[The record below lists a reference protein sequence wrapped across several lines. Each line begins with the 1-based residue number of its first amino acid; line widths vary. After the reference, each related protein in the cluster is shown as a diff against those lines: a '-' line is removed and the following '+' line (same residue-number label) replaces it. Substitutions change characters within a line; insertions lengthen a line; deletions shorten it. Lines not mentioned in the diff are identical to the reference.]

1 MNGNTFQLD
10 GFDDELKNIKTDKPN
25 KEVSGVNE
33 IQKISLN
40 MYKDD
45 WEDLLR
51 YRTYIIT
58 DQKKDFTQAEAFIY
72 GLKLLDKKYK
82 IERGQEKVSLDRG
95 RRDIDGE
102 KREKK
107 SSSIDLPS
115 EWLDFINDFLF
126 YKKMVKGLIKY
137 SRLDMISEMISLIKQ
152 ENKKIQWA

>member
-10 GFDDELKNIKTDKPN
+10 GFDDELKNIKTDEPK
-25 KEVSGVNE
+25 KQVSEDSE

-51 YRTYIIT
+51 YRTHVIT
-58 DQKKDFTQAEAFIY
+58 DQKKDFSQAEAFIY

-82 IERGQEKVSLDRG
+82 IERGQEKISLERG
-95 RRDIDGE
+95 RRDVDGE

-115 EWLDFINDFLF
+115 EWLDFINDFL
-126 YKKMVKGLIKY
+126 YHKKMVKGLIKY
-137 SRLDMISEMISLIKQ
+137 SRLDMISEMISLIKKD
-152 ENKKIQWA
+152 NKEIHWN

>member
-10 GFDDELKNIKTDKPN
+10 GFDDEIKNIKTEELK
-25 KEVSGVNE
+25 KEVSEESE

-51 YRTYIIT
+51 YRTHVIT
-58 DQKKDFTQAEAFIY
+58 DQKKDFSQAEAFIY
-72 GLKLLDKKYK
+72 GLKLLQKKYN
-82 IERGQEKVSLDRG
+82 IERGKEKVSLDRG
-95 RRDIDGE
+95 RREGE

-115 EWLDFINDFLF
+115 KWLDFINDFL
-126 YKKMVKGLIKY
+126 YHKKMNEGFIKY
-137 SRLDMISEMISLIKQ
+137 SRLDMISEMIQLIKTN
-152 ENKKIQWA
+152 NKDLQWT

>member
-1 MNGNTFQLD
+1 MSGNIFQLD
-10 GFDDELKNIKTDKPN
+10 GFDDEIKNIKSNDTKKQFVED
-25 KEVSGVNE
+25 NE

-51 YRTYIIT
+51 YRTYVIT
-58 DQKKDFTQAEAFIY
+58 DQKKDFSQAEAFIY

-82 IERGQEKVSLDRG
+82 IKRGQEKISLDRG
-95 RRDIDGE
+95 RREGE

-115 EWLDFINDFLF
+115 EWLNFINDFL
-126 YKKMVKGLIKY
+126 YHKKMNEGIIKY

-152 ENKKIQWA
+152 KNKEIPWN

>member
-1 MNGNTFQLD
+1 MNRNTFQLE
-10 GFDDELKNIKTDKPN
+10 GFDDELNNIKTKNP
-25 KEVSGVNE
+25 KKQVSEDSE

-51 YRTYIIT
+51 YRTHVIT
-58 DQKKDFTQAEAFIY
+58 DQKKDFSQAEAFIY
-72 GLKLLDKKYK
+72 GLKVLDKKYK

-95 RRDIDGE
+95 RRNGE

-152 ENKKIQWA
+152 ENKEIHWN

>member
-1 MNGNTFQLD
+1 MSGNTFKLD
-10 GFDDELKNIKTDKPN
+10 GFDDEIKNIKTEEN
-25 KEVSGVNE
+25 ILIAENSE

-51 YRTYIIT
+51 YRTHVIT
-58 DQKKDFTQAEAFIY
+58 DQKKDFSQAEAFIY
-72 GLKLLDKKYK
+72 GLKLLDKKYNIK
-82 IERGQEKVSLDRG
+82 RGQEKVSLDRG
-95 RRDIDGE
+95 RRDGE

-115 EWLDFINDFLF
+115 NWLDFINDFL
-126 YKKMVKGLIKY
+126 YHKKMNEGLIKY

-152 ENKKIQWA
+152 ENKEIHWN

>member
-10 GFDDELKNIKTDKPN
+10 GFDDEIKNIKTEEPK
-25 KEVSGVNE
+25 KEVSEESE

-51 YRTYIIT
+51 YRTHVIT
-58 DQKKDFTQAEAFIY
+58 DQKKDFSQAEAFIY
-72 GLKLLDKKYK
+72 GLKLLQKKYN
-82 IERGQEKVSLDRG
+82 IERGKEKVSLDRG
-95 RRDIDGE
+95 RREGE

-115 EWLDFINDFLF
+115 KWLDFINDFL
-126 YKKMVKGLIKY
+126 YHKKMNEGFIKY
-137 SRLDMISEMISLIKQ
+137 SRLDMISEMIQLIKTN
-152 ENKKIQWA
+152 NKDLQWT

>member
-1 MNGNTFQLD
+1 MSGNIFQLD
-10 GFDDELKNIKTDKPN
+10 GFDDEIKNIKSDDTKKQFVED
-25 KEVSGVNE
+25 NE

-51 YRTYIIT
+51 YRTYVIT
-58 DQKKDFTQAEAFIY
+58 DQKKDFSQAEAFIY

-82 IERGQEKVSLDRG
+82 IKRGQEKISLDRG
-95 RRDIDGE
+95 RREGE

-115 EWLDFINDFLF
+115 EWLNFINDFL
-126 YKKMVKGLIKY
+126 YHKKMNEGIIKY

-152 ENKKIQWA
+152 KNKEIPWN

>member
-1 MNGNTFQLD
+1 MSGNTFKLD
-10 GFDDELKNIKTDKPN
+10 GFDDEIKNIKSDDTKKQISED
-25 KEVSGVNE
+25 NE

-51 YRTYIIT
+51 YRTHVVT
-58 DQKKDFTQAEAFIY
+58 DQKKDFSQAEAFIY

-82 IERGQEKVSLDRG
+82 IKRGQEKVSLDRG
-95 RRDIDGE
+95 RRDGE

-115 EWLDFINDFLF
+115 KWLDFINDFL
-126 YKKMVKGLIKY
+126 YHKKLNEGLIKY

-152 ENKKIQWA
+152 ENKEIHWN

>member
-1 MNGNTFQLD
+1 MSGNIFQLD
-10 GFDDELKNIKTDKPN
+10 DFDDEIKNIKSNDTKKQFLED
-25 KEVSGVNE
+25 NE

-51 YRTYIIT
+51 YRTYVIT
-58 DQKKDFTQAEAFIY
+58 DQKKDFSQAEAFIY

-82 IERGQEKVSLDRG
+82 IKRGQEKISLDRG
-95 RRDIDGE
+95 RREGE

-115 EWLDFINDFLF
+115 EWLNFINDFL
-126 YKKMVKGLIKY
+126 YHKKMNEGIIKY

-152 ENKKIQWA
+152 KNKEIPWN

>member
-1 MNGNTFQLD
+1 MSGNIFQLD
-10 GFDDELKNIKTDKPN
+10 GFDDEIKNIKSDNTKKQFSED
-25 KEVSGVNE
+25 NE

-51 YRTYIIT
+51 YRTYVIT
-58 DQKKDFTQAEAFIY
+58 DQKKDFSQAEAFIY

-82 IERGQEKVSLDRG
+82 IKRGQEKISLDRG
-95 RRDIDGE
+95 RREGE

-115 EWLDFINDFLF
+115 EWLNFINDFL
-126 YKKMVKGLIKY
+126 YHKKMNEGIIKY

-152 ENKKIQWA
+152 KNKEIPWN

>member
-1 MNGNTFQLD
+1 MSGNIFQLD
-10 GFDDELKNIKTDKPN
+10 GFDDEIKNIKSDNTKKQFSED
-25 KEVSGVNE
+25 SE

-51 YRTYIIT
+51 YRTYVIT
-58 DQKKDFTQAEAFIY
+58 DQKKDFSQAEAFIY

-82 IERGQEKVSLDRG
+82 IKRGQEKISLDRG
-95 RRDIDGE
+95 RREGE

-115 EWLDFINDFLF
+115 EWLNFINDFL
-126 YKKMVKGLIKY
+126 YHKKMNEGIIKY

-152 ENKKIQWA
+152 KNKEVPWN

>member
-10 GFDDELKNIKTDKPN
+10 GFDDELKNIKTDEPK
-25 KEVSGVNE
+25 KQVSGDSE

-51 YRTYIIT
+51 YRTHVIT
-58 DQKKDFTQAEAFIY
+58 DQKKDFSQAEAFIY
-72 GLKLLDKKYK
+72 GLELLDKKYK

-95 RRDIDGE
+95 RRDVDGE

-115 EWLDFINDFLF
+115 EWLDFINDFL
-126 YKKMVKGLIKY
+126 YHKKMVKGLIKY
-137 SRLDMISEMISLIKQ
+137 SRLDMISEMISLIKKD
-152 ENKKIQWA
+152 NKEIHWN

>member
-10 GFDDELKNIKTDKPN
+10 GFDDELKNIKTDEPK
-25 KEVSGVNE
+25 KELSEVSE

-51 YRTYIIT
+51 YRTHVIT
-58 DQKKDFTQAEAFIY
+58 DQKKDFSQAEAFIY
-72 GLKLLDKKYK
+72 GLKLLQKKYS
-82 IERGQEKVSLDRG
+82 IERGKEKVSLDRG
-95 RRDIDGE
+95 RREGE

-115 EWLDFINDFLF
+115 EWLDFINDFL
-126 YKKMVKGLIKY
+126 YHKKMNEGFIKY
-137 SRLDMISEMISLIKQ
+137 SRLDMISEMIQLIKKN
-152 ENKKIQWA
+152 NKDLQWT